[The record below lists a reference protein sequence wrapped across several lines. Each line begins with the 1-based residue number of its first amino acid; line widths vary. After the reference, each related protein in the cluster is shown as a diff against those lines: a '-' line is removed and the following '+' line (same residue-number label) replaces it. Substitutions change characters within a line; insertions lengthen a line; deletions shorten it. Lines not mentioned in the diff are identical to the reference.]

1 MSPEDGESWDE
12 LHVEL
17 ESLIVVQSNEGFDEY
32 RDNYLRRHTGPI
44 SIVSG
49 EPEQAV
55 EIGEIELWYMD
66 GSWACE
72 NGLDIV
78 DVCDSLGQE
87 EYEYAAS
94 IYSNGVVDSAIVE
107 EPISDDVLVLHSIA
121 IHPEH
126 RGKGYG
132 LRVTRKIVETL
143 GYRCGAVLLKPA
155 PLQFSAREADKEW
168 MSRMGMSAFSTDR
181 ETAIRKLTDY
191 WNVLDLRLTK
201 DPSIY
206 CIAYF

>member
-1 MSPEDGESWDE
+1 MNPEDGESWYE

-55 EIGEIELWYMD
+55 EIGEIELWYRD
-66 GSWACE
+66 GSRACE
-72 NGLDIV
+72 NSLDIV
-78 DVCDSLGQE
+78 DVCHSLGQE

-94 IYSNGVVDSAIVE
+94 IYSSGFLDSSVVE
-107 EPISDDVLVLHSIA
+107 EPISDGVLVLHSIA
-121 IHPEH
+121 IRPEH

-132 LRVTRKIVETL
+132 LRVTRKIIETL

-168 MSRMGMSAFSTDR
+168 MSRMGMSAFGTDR
-181 ETAIRKLTDY
+181 EIAIRKLTDY
-191 WNVLDLRLTK
+191 WNVLDLRPTK